1 MMFFVPPLFSV
12 RNAAPADALPAG
24 RRGLVTCFALLK
36 RPVASH
42 LPAHQGRGDSEDPF
56 MILDFILDAV
66 GSLLEFAFSGW
77 RRPPRRRVKRA
88 VRLARKRRLTTKR
101 RDYATGWLA
110 FGLEN
115 LADLRLE
122 SRELEIRNA
131 LDTVSRQA
139 RR

>member
-1 MMFFVPPLFSV
+1 
-12 RNAAPADALPAG
+12 
-24 RRGLVTCFALLK
+24 
-36 RPVASH
+36 
-42 LPAHQGRGDSEDPF
+42 

>member
-1 MMFFVPPLFSV
+1 M
-12 RNAAPADALPAG
+12 
-24 RRGLVTCFALLK
+24 
-36 RPVASH
+36 
-42 LPAHQGRGDSEDPF
+42 
-56 MILDFILDAV
+56 
-66 GSLLEFAFSGW
+66 
-77 RRPPRRRVKRA
+77 
-88 VRLARKRRLTTKR
+88 RLARKRRLTTKR

-139 RR
+139 LHMSGSPDAAHMQRRT